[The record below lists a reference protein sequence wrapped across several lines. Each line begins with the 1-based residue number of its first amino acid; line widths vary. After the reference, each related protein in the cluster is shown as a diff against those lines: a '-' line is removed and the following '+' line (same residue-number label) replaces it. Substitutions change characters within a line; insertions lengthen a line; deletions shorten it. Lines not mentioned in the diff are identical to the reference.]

1 MLPGVGREAP
11 QHVCKCVYVC
21 KRVCGCYLALG
32 VRLCSMCVCYLALRM
47 RQCSVCVCV
56 RARVCVLSGVGREAA
71 QYVCVCVCACVR
83 VCACVTWR
91 WA

>member
-1 MLPGVGREAP
+1 MFVCACGGVSECMCVLPGVGREAP

-32 VRLCSMCVCYLALRM
+32 VRLRSTCVSVCMCVRE
-47 RQCSVCVCV
+47 CV
-56 RARVCVLSGVGREAA
+56 G
-71 QYVCVCVCACVR
+71 
-83 VCACVTWR
+83 VTWR